1 MNDNQTEALLKAL
14 NRIADVLESIDENMI
29 GIDGSLRELLGLAYD
44 AKEEAGE

>member
-14 NRIADVLESIDENMI
+14 NRIADVLESIDDNMI

-44 AKEEAGE
+44 AKEESL